1 MVPED
6 PLDLFKAWFDEARRV
21 VTDDPTA
28 MVLATAD
35 ETGRPSS
42 RFVLLK
48 AFDKRGFVFYTN
60 LESRKARELAVRPEA
75 ALCIYWAPLG
85 RQVRIEGRAEP
96 VSDAEADQYFASRPR
111 EYQIAAWASRQS
123 AVLASRAE
131 LDERVKELE
140 RQFDGRPV
148 PRPPFWSG
156 FRLVADRIEFWIH
169 RPNRLHERIL
179 YERSENGWRRSLL
192 FP

>member
-1 MVPED
+1 MPDD
-6 PLDLFKAWFDEARRV
+6 PLALFAAWFDEARRV

-35 ETGRPSS
+35 ASGRPSS

-48 AFDKRGFVFYTN
+48 AFDPRGFVFYTN
-60 LESRKARELAVRPEA
+60 LESRKARELMARPEA
-75 ALCIYWAPLG
+75 SLCLYWAPLG
-85 RQVRIEGRAEP
+85 RQVRIEGRAEL
-96 VSDAEADQYFASRPR
+96 VSDGEADEYFASRPR
-111 EYQIAAWASRQS
+111 AYQIAAWASRQS
-123 AVLASRAE
+123 AVLASRDE
-131 LDERVKELE
+131 LERRVEAFE

-156 FRLVADRIEFWIH
+156 FRLVPDRIEFWIH
-169 RPNRLHERIL
+169 RPNRLHDRIL
-179 YERSENGWRRSLL
+179 YERGADGWRRVLL